1 MLMMKKFIAL
11 LLCVLLA
18 LSAVLPTA
26 LAEASA
32 EGGKILDGRWL
43 DADVVGNVTADTPAA
58 LKDDYG
64 LFVNKDWILQAAI
77 PAGEATTGSLEDAQ
91 RTLRERQIALLKDE
105 SLTGHDA
112 DLVHKLYA
120 LASDWDYR
128 NAQGV
133 EPVMPV
139 MKAIR
144 SIDNLEALTAYLLD
158 RSNLKRFYPLGMAVG
173 ADLTNPDINITIIG
187 APTLLL
193 QDAAEY
199 TALTQAGQLNYTLYE
214 QLGTYMLTRLGYSGD
229 EAASAVVNAFAFEG
243 LMAAHM
249 KPAAA
254 RYQADYYTSVLNYFS
269 PEELSALAGS
279 FPVLDMLRAFGLQQG
294 KKFLVTEPDY
304 IAALQEICTEENVVL
319 MRDWMALKTA
329 LSVTTLLDRETLQ
342 QTEAISNAMMGAS
355 GASSDDALAL
365 QTVTSLLPV
374 PMDNLYIQAYCTE
387 QERQDMLEI
396 IKEVVAYYR
405 TMLESVDWLSD
416 ETRAKA
422 IEKLDSMHIHAVYP
436 DELGDWSGLDFAGVQ
451 EGGSLLEANSAVG
464 DFVISLQ
471 SKKVDAPVK
480 KGVWDQ
486 MTMPTSM
493 ANASY
498 DPQSNSINILAGI
511 LSGEVYNEQ
520 MSYEQKLGGIGT
532 IIGHEISHA
541 FDTNGAQ
548 FDKNGAIASWW
559 TPEDYAAFQAR
570 AAKLAA
576 WYDGFIPWEG
586 ATFSGQQVQT
596 EAIAD
601 MGGMK
606 CILAIAAQ
614 RENFDY
620 DAFFRQYA
628 SVWRMQGLPAFLVT
642 KVATDVHPMRYM
654 RINATLAQFD
664 EFVNFYGIQ
673 PGDGMYIAPED
684 RVAVW

>member
-1 MLMMKKFIAL
+1 MMKKFIAL
-11 LLCVLLA
+11 LLCALLA
-18 LSAVLPTA
+18 VSAA
-26 LAEASA
+26 LAE
-32 EGGKILDGRWL
+32 GGIPDGRWL
-43 DADVVGNVTADTPAA
+43 DADVQGNVTADTPAA

-144 SIDNLEALTAYLLD
+144 SIDSLEALTAYLLD
-158 RSNLKRFYPLGMAVG
+158 RSNIKRFYPLGMAVS

-229 EAASAVVNAFAFEG
+229 EAASAVANAFAFEG

-254 RYQADYYTSVLNYFS
+254 RYQADYYASVLNYFS

-304 IAALQEICTEENVVL
+304 IAALQEICTEENVIL

-342 QTEAISNAMMGAS
+342 QTEAIANAMMGAS

-451 EGGSLLEANSAVG
+451 EGGSLLAANSAVG
-464 DFVISLQ
+464 DFVITLQ

-486 MTMPTSM
+486 MTMPTAM

-548 FDKNGAIASWW
+548 FDKNGAISSWW

>member
-1 MLMMKKFIAL
+1 MMKKFVAL

-18 LSAVLPTA
+18 VSAA
-26 LAEASA
+26 LAE
-32 EGGKILDGRWL
+32 GGTIPDGRWL

-77 PAGEATTGSLEDAQ
+77 PAGETATGSLENVS
-91 RTLRERQIALLKDE
+91 RTLKEQQIALLKDD

-144 SIDNLEALTAYLLD
+144 GIDSLEAYTGYLLD
-158 RSNLKRFYPLGMAVG
+158 RSNLKRFYPLGMAVA
-173 ADLTNPDINITIIG
+173 ADLTNPDINITMIG

-199 TALTQAGQLNYTLYE
+199 AGRTQAGELYHTLYE

-229 EAASAVVNAFAFEG
+229 EAASAVANAFAFEG

-319 MRDWMALKTA
+319 MRDWMVLKTA

-355 GASSDDALAL
+355 GASSDDYLAL

-387 QERQDMLEI
+387 QERQDMLDI
-396 IKEVVAYYR
+396 IRDVVSFYR

-422 IEKLDSMHIHAVYP
+422 VEKLDCMRINAVYP
-436 DELGDWSGLDFAGVQ
+436 DTPGDWSGLDFAGT
-451 EGGSLLEANSAVG
+451 EDGGSLLEANCTVQEFA
-464 DFVISLQ
+464 ISLQ
-471 SKKVDAPVK
+471 SQKIDTPVK
-480 KGVWDQ
+480 KDEWDQ
-486 MTMPTSM
+486 MLMPTSTP
-493 ANASY
+493 NASY
-498 DPQSNSINILAGI
+498 DPQKNAINILAGF

-520 MSYEQKLGGIGT
+520 MSYEQKLGGIGV

-548 FDKNGAIASWW
+548 FDKNGAISSWW

-586 ATFSGQQVQT
+586 ATFSGKQVQT

-606 CILAIAAQ
+606 CMLAIAAQ

-620 DAFFRQYA
+620 DAFFRQFA
-628 SVWRMQGLPAFLVT
+628 TIWRMQGLPAFLVT

-654 RINATLAQFD
+654 RVNATLAQFD
-664 EFVNFYGIQ
+664 DFVNFYGIQ